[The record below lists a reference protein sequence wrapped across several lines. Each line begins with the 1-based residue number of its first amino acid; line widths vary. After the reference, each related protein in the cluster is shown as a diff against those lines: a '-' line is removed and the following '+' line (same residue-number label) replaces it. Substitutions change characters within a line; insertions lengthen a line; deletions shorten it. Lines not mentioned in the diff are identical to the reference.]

1 MQLFLVVT
9 LFASSSYQFLYTIAS
24 VAILPPYV
32 FSGAYAL
39 KLAITGE
46 TYETNA
52 SGRVRDMLVGG
63 IATLYGLW
71 LCYAANLRD
80 LLLTT
85 ILFAP
90 ATVIYMIARRE
101 RGQRMF
107 SVVEMVIAAA
117 VIAAALLAIYALITR
132 GIKP

>member
-1 MQLFLVVT
+1 
-9 LFASSSYQFLYTIAS
+9 
-24 VAILPPYV
+24 V

-39 KLAITGE
+39 KLAVTGE
-46 TYETNA
+46 SYEANA
-52 SGRVRDMLVGG
+52 SSRMRDMVVGAV
-63 IATLYGLW
+63 ATIYGLW

-90 ATVIYMIARRE
+90 ATVIYMINRRQRSE
-101 RGQRMF
+101 RMF
-107 SVVEMVIAAA
+107 SPAEMAIALVVT
-117 VIAAALLAIYALITR
+117 AAALLAVYALITR